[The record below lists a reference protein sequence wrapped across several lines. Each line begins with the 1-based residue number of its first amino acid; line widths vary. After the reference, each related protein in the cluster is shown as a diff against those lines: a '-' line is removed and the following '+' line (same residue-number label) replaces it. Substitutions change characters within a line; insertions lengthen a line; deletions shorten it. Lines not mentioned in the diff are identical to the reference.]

1 MAPQRTHHGTP
12 SKPLQSK
19 EKRPLRRK
27 SPKVPSDRQNGSSE
41 APKRLLRPPDLAP
54 RSGWLAPRSDPRSS
68 PDEPCRALENGS
80 SEVPKSALGGAQK
93 CSSEVPKS
101 ALRSPRIA
109 LRNDP
114 CLAPRF
120 GRPEFIRPLIRA
132 TKLAND
138 RPTRGPFWRKR
149 RKNPHETID
158 FGAYFAQPGIPFCA
172 YFCLFRGGFT

>member
-1 MAPQRTHHGTP
+1 MGPLQNPYKVRKNGLSAGFPQKCPQIAKMAPRR
-12 SKPLQSK
+12 
-19 EKRPLRRK
+19 RPNGAQIWRR
-27 SPKVPSDRQNGSSE
+27 
-41 APKRLLRPPDLAP
+41 RPD
-54 RSGWLAPRSDPRSS
+54 LAPRSDPRSS

-172 YFCLFRGGFT
+172 FFCLFRGGFT